1 MSILGRPRVA
11 AVLARAMQVL
21 VTATASR
28 VAKRTAAVF
37 PEFPGRTTT
46 ITVPTS
52 VAPAPVVVHHPAD
65 ATRPPPVQVNFH
77 GGGFVMP
84 GVWLDDPLCRYLAA
98 EAGVVVVNVDYV
110 VAPQHRFPAPPHQ
123 AYEVVRWVAEHGAE
137 HGWDGGR
144 LTVGGQ
150 SAGGSLAAAV
160 ARLALER
167 GGPAIAAQVLH
178 YPALDL
184 STPGRD
190 KTSTIAKPMLRPWM
204 GEVFDGAYLPDRAAR
219 ADRLVSP
226 AGAADTA
233 DLTGIAP
240 ALVLTP
246 AHDRLHAV
254 RGTPA
259 GGWARCWST
268 GTCRTPTTAT
278 TWVEPSRPGRATR
291 SSRGTS
297 RGPPGADRCQP
308 ACPCQ
313 AKGASRSSSGAPVSR
328 LARVDVV

>member
-1 MSILGRPRVA
+1 MEEDMSILGRPRVA

-21 VTATASR
+21 VTATAGR

-52 VAPAPVVVHHPAD
+52 VAPAPVVVHRPAD
-65 ATRPPPVQVNFH
+65 AQRPPPVHVNFH

-98 EAGVVVVNVDYV
+98 EAGVVVVNVDYA

-240 ALVLTP
+240 ALVITP
-246 AHDRLHAV
+246 AHDRLHAE
-254 RGTPA
+254 G
-259 GGWARCWST
+259 ARYAERLRRVGALLEHRDVPDADHGYDVGRADLARESYALIA
-268 GTCRTPTTAT
+268 RHVA
-278 TWVEPSRPGRATR
+278 RATR
-291 SSRGTS
+291 G
-297 RGPPGADRCQP
+297 
-308 ACPCQ
+308 
-313 AKGASRSSSGAPVSR
+313 
-328 LARVDVV
+328 